1 MVGLLSLSI
10 NLQQGVVLN
19 NFATR
24 LLEACNA
31 SDEIPDYG
39 KGQQTEIAARLNVS
53 QEAVRKWLAGETVP
67 RSAMSK
73 RLAELLGV
81 KHSWLMLGT
90 AHGEIEV
97 DIRLARRHKACVYA
111 VMSYVVGAGKG
122 ATFSDEEAV
131 DDITLIDGGRLLRVS
146 VEMADRPSEGFYEV
160 KFSEPQKNTGVT
172 VAVVAEY
179 QTQRSATM
187 DALEIDEGIWKKH
200 GKLSGR
206 ELVLRFEKSAR
217 GNTYSVGGT
226 KIRKFLE

>member
-1 MVGLLSLSI
+1 MD
-10 NLQQGVVLN
+10 

-39 KGQQTEIAARLNVS
+39 KGQQTAIAARLNVS

-67 RSAMSK
+67 RAALSK
-73 RLAELLGV
+73 RLAALLGV

-97 DIRLARRHKACVYA
+97 DIKLARRHKSCVYA
-111 VMSYVVGAGKG
+111 VMTYVVGAGMG
-122 ATFSDEEAV
+122 ATFSGDDAV

-146 VEMADRPSEGFYEV
+146 VEMSDRPSNGVYEV
-160 KFSEPQKNTGVT
+160 KFSESQRNAGVT

-179 QTQRSATM
+179 QSQRSAAM
-187 DALEIDEGIWKKH
+187 DALEITDEIWKKH
-200 GKLSGR
+200 GKISGR
-206 ELVLRFEKSAR
+206 ECVLRFEKSAR
-217 GNTYSVGGT
+217 GSTYSVGGT
-226 KIRKFLE
+226 KIRKFLES

>member
-1 MVGLLSLSI
+1 MD
-10 NLQQGVVLN
+10 

-39 KGQQTEIAARLNVS
+39 KGQQTSIASRLNVS

-67 RSAMSK
+67 RAELSK

-90 AHGEIEV
+90 AHGEIEG
-97 DIRLARRHKACVYA
+97 DIKLARRQKACVYA

-122 ATFSDEEAV
+122 ATFSGDDAV

-146 VEMADRPSEGFYEV
+146 VEMADRPSKGVYEV
-160 KFSEPQKNTGVT
+160 KFSESQRNAGVT
-172 VAVVAEY
+172 VVVVAEY

-187 DALEIDEGIWKKH
+187 DALEIDESIWKKH
-200 GKLSGR
+200 GKMSGR
-206 ELVLRFEKSAR
+206 ESVLRFEKSAR
-217 GNTYSVGGT
+217 GNNYSVGGT
-226 KIRKFLE
+226 KIRKFLES

>member
-1 MVGLLSLSI
+1 MD
-10 NLQQGVVLN
+10 

-53 QEAVRKWLAGETVP
+53 QEAVRKWLAGTTVP
-67 RSAMSK
+67 RAAMSK

-146 VEMADRPSEGFYEV
+146 VEMANRPHEGVYEV
-160 KFSEPQKNTGVT
+160 KFSVPQKNTGVT

-187 DALEIDEGIWKKH
+187 DALEIDEGIWRKH

-217 GNTYSVGGT
+217 GNNYFVGGT
-226 KIRKFLE
+226 KIRKFLEA

>member
-1 MVGLLSLSI
+1 MD
-10 NLQQGVVLN
+10 

-39 KGQQTEIAARLNVS
+39 KGQQTAIAARLNVS

-67 RSAMSK
+67 RAAMSK

-146 VEMADRPSEGFYEV
+146 VEMAERPSEGFYEV
-160 KFSEPQKNTGVT
+160 KFSETQKNAGVT
-172 VAVVAEY
+172 VAVVADY

-217 GNTYSVGGT
+217 GNNYFVGGT
-226 KIRKFLE
+226 KIRKFLEA

>member
-1 MVGLLSLSI
+1 MD
-10 NLQQGVVLN
+10 

-53 QEAVRKWLAGETVP
+53 QEAVRKWLAGTTVP
-67 RSAMSK
+67 RAAMSK

-146 VEMADRPSEGFYEV
+146 VEMANRPNEGVYEV
-160 KFSEPQKNTGVT
+160 KFSVPQKNTGVT

-217 GNTYSVGGT
+217 GNNYFVGGT
-226 KIRKFLE
+226 KIRKFLEA

>member
-1 MVGLLSLSI
+1 MA
-10 NLQQGVVLN
+10 

-24 LLEACNA
+24 LLEACNI

-39 KGQQTEIAARLNVS
+39 KGQQTAIAARLNVS

-67 RSAMSK
+67 RAELSK

-97 DIRLARRHKACVYA
+97 DIKLARRHKSCVYA

-122 ATFSDEEAV
+122 ATFSGDDAV

-146 VEMADRPSEGFYEV
+146 VEMADRPSEGVYEV
-160 KFSEPQKNTGVT
+160 KFSESQKNAGVT

-187 DALEIDEGIWKKH
+187 DALEIDESIWKKH
-200 GKLSGR
+200 GKMSGR
-206 ELVLRFEKSAR
+206 ESVLRFEKSAR
-217 GNTYSVGGT
+217 GNNYSVGGT
-226 KIRKFLE
+226 KIRKFLES

>member
-1 MVGLLSLSI
+1 M
-10 NLQQGVVLN
+10 N

-39 KGQQTEIAARLNVS
+39 KGQQTGIAARLNVS

-160 KFSEPQKNTGVT
+160 KFSEPQKNAGVT
-172 VAVVAEY
+172 VAVVADY

-217 GNTYSVGGT
+217 GNNYFVGGT
-226 KIRKFLE
+226 KIRKFLEA

>member
-1 MVGLLSLSI
+1 MES
-10 NLQQGVVLN
+10 
-19 NFATR
+19 FATR

-39 KGQQTEIAARLNVS
+39 KGQQTEIASRLNVS

-67 RSAMSK
+67 RAALSK

-97 DIRLARRHKACVYA
+97 DIRLATRHKACVYA
-111 VMSYVVGAGKG
+111 VMAYLVGAGKG
-122 ATFSDEEAV
+122 ATFSGDDAV
-131 DDITLIDGGRLLRVS
+131 DDITLIDRGRLHRVS
-146 VEMADRPSEGFYEV
+146 VEMADRPREGVYEV
-160 KFSEPQKNTGVT
+160 RFSESQKNTGVT
-172 VAVVAEY
+172 VAVVGEF
-179 QTQRSATM
+179 QTQRSATI
-187 DALEIDEGIWKKH
+187 DALEIDENIWKKH

-206 ELVLRFEKSAR
+206 ESVLRFEKSAR

>member
-1 MVGLLSLSI
+1 M
-10 NLQQGVVLN
+10 N

-39 KGQQTEIAARLNVS
+39 KGQQTAIAARLNVS

-67 RSAMSK
+67 RAAMSK
-73 RLAELLGV
+73 RLATLLGV

-97 DIRLARRHKACVYA
+97 DIKLARRHKACVYA
-111 VMSYVVGAGKG
+111 VMTYVVGAGKG
-122 ATFSDEEAV
+122 ATFSDEEAI
-131 DDITLIDGGRLLRVS
+131 DDITLIDGGKLLRVS
-146 VEMADRPSEGFYEV
+146 VEMAERPSEGVYEV
-160 KFSEPQKNTGVT
+160 KFSEPQKNAGVT

-179 QTQRSATM
+179 QTQRSAMM
-187 DALEIDEGIWKKH
+187 DALEIDEDIWKKH

-217 GNTYSVGGT
+217 GNNYSVGGT
-226 KIRKFLE
+226 KIRKFLEA

>member
-1 MVGLLSLSI
+1 M
-10 NLQQGVVLN
+10 N

>member
-1 MVGLLSLSI
+1 
-10 NLQQGVVLN
+10 LN

>member
-1 MVGLLSLSI
+1 MD
-10 NLQQGVVLN
+10 
-19 NFATR
+19 NFASR
-24 LLEACNA
+24 LLEACNI

-39 KGQQTEIAARLNVS
+39 KGQQTSIAARLNVS

-67 RSAMSK
+67 RAELSK

-97 DIRLARRHKACVYA
+97 DIKLARRHKSCVYA

-122 ATFSDEEAV
+122 ATFSGDDAV

-146 VEMADRPSEGFYEV
+146 VEMADRPSKNVYEV
-160 KFSEPQKNTGVT
+160 KFSESQKNAGVT

-187 DALEIDEGIWKKH
+187 DALEIDESIWKKH
-200 GKLSGR
+200 GKMSGR
-206 ELVLRFEKSAR
+206 ESVLRFEKSAR
-217 GNTYSVGGT
+217 GNNYSVGGT
-226 KIRKFLE
+226 KIRKFLES